1 MSDLTEVHAQ
11 SCCRW
16 KCAVVKCSTF
26 KHTLQLSRSDPEVK
40 KESALK
46 SLFINGTNHLNDN
59 VDMPIQH
66 NSSDFAGSDMILLPR
81 HIPTKNKAQPLVL
94 PKASACTAVAT
105 CDTLENLCTNQM
117 YNQSEG
123 GRDVRTNP
131 SSTSEE
137 GGTDLSKQVKKRRR
151 KSNISLAKALQEAR
165 RIDVLKKREEL
176 LHRKAIHRSVSSIV
190 TTTIA
195 VDDNTLSTANAVA
208 SRQSGRIGLGSH
220 ESNNSLY
227 SYCEGKRNFS
237 KFSLESSTPSKLP
250 HSTPTLSSSSYLP
263 WKVQSAPQAAHRV
276 TLVHPN
282 PRYEPTQEQESYPD
296 PLLESIDL
304 FQHDFV
310 DESESPS
317 GGSEYTWIAGFF
329 ENEGLWL

>member
-1 MSDLTEVHAQ
+1 
-11 SCCRW
+11 
-16 KCAVVKCSTF
+16 
-26 KHTLQLSRSDPEVK
+26 
-40 KESALK
+40 
-46 SLFINGTNHLNDN
+46 
-59 VDMPIQH
+59 MPIQH

-227 SYCEGKRNFS
+227 SYCEVTDHEQHSGNEFNLTLSESEQQPISSVSKGKRNFS